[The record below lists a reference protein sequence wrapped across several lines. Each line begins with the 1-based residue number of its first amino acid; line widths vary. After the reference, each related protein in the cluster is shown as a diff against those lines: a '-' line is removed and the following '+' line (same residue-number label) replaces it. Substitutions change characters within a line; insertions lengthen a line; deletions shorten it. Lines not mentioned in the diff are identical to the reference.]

1 MRIEITGKKLDAG
14 DALRERLT
22 EKLTEVVGKFT
33 FRPTEARITLSK
45 DAYSYVCDCKAHL
58 STGLTAQSSA
68 KDVDIFA
75 ACDQAIGKLEKQLRR
90 HKRRL
95 RDHHQRREQP
105 VEFAPATD
113 YVLRTDA
120 DSESDN
126 EENEEIAADAEQ
138 EWASELWKPVI
149 IAEKA
154 TAIPSLSV
162 GEAVMQMELSGA
174 SFLLFRNDAQSR
186 LNVVYLRDDG
196 TIGWIDPS

>member
-1 MRIEITGKKLDAG
+1 MRIEITGKKMDVG

-22 EKLTEVVGKFT
+22 EKLTEVVGKFS
-33 FRPTEARITLSK
+33 FRPTEARVTLSK
-45 DAYSYVCDCKAHL
+45 DAHVFVCDCKAHL
-58 STGLTAQSSA
+58 STGLTAQASA
-68 KDVDIFA
+68 KETEVFA
-75 ACDQAIGKLEKQLRR
+75 ACDSAIVKLEKQLRR

-95 RDHHQRREQP
+95 RDHHQKRVEP

-113 YVLRTDA
+113 YVLRTD
-120 DSESDN
+120 
-126 EENEEIAADAEQ
+126 DAEVDLDDDDAALGA
-138 EWASELWKPVI
+138 ETEHAEALWSPVI

-174 SFLLFRNDAQSR
+174 PFLLFRNDAQSR